1 MSLAT
6 WKKEFY
12 PVPASKVSK
21 KNALAHS
28 LKKWEG
34 LLKKNLK
41 KHDVDRCYDFISD
54 ENSFLDIDCTSC
66 ALCLHH
72 DSNFPDCRDCSLYE
86 SLGRACS
93 SFYGAEYEAF
103 TRNGNAKPMFFAL
116 RRAAK
121 GKS

>member
-34 LLKKNLK
+34 LLKNNLK
-41 KHDVDRCYDFISD
+41 KHGVESYRGCIS
-54 ENSFLDIDCTSC
+54 EGYSFLDIDSSSC
-66 ALCLHH
+66 ALCIHH
-72 DSNFPDCRDCSLYE
+72 DSDFPYCSGCPLHK

-93 SFYGAEYEAF
+93 TFSGAEYESF
-103 TRNGNAKPMFFAL
+103 TSHGDAKPMFFAL
-116 RRAAK
+116 RRAVK
-121 GKS
+121 EHT